1 MEAFNEE
8 IKRIE
13 TITRYRADDGTVFN
27 DRAECEK
34 YENTARCTIK
44 TKFDKL
50 IINRN
55 YDAWTLLG
63 GNDDTTVLVVK
74 MKDKKDMDTVLQM
87 LFIENPYLQKSENA
101 DTRKAYADKI
111 ESAFKDNGI
120 LLWAENYDGDYYFI
134 DSRCSIIEK
143 LMELDKE

>member
-1 MEAFNEE
+1 METFSEE
-8 IKRIE
+8 KIE
-13 TITRYRADDGTVFN
+13 YITKYKAIDGTVFN

-34 YENTARCTIK
+34 YENTAKCIVK

-50 IINRN
+50 VINRRHSS
-55 YDAWTLLG
+55 YDLFDG
-63 GNDDTTVLVVK
+63 CDDTTVLVVR

-87 LFIENPYLQKSENA
+87 LFIENPYLQKNENA

-143 LMELDKE
+143 LMGLDKE